1 METSVKDRS
10 SVLSRYFSEI
20 REYPLLTKDEEMAL
34 ADGVK
39 RGDRASLNELIES
52 NLSFVVKV
60 SSEYR
65 NLGFPSKTFSTK
77 GTSA

>member
-39 RGDRASLNELIES
+39 RGDRASLNELIS
-52 NLSFVVKV
+52 RTSALS
-60 SSEYR
+60 SRSR
-65 NLGFPSKTFSTK
+65 ANTATSACRSRTCSTR